1 MHRSVAPADE
11 RRRQMGDPD
20 LTPRER
26 HLQERIEPL
35 HPKAGAIGF
44 GSALLD
50 GKPTHLQMRRGNDDK
65 VKGIERLRRNAE
77 AERAIHLG
85 LRSETEADLP
95 FGQRKDAAK
104 MIKILPPIPGVRPG
118 DPSIPEMIGD
128 ADLLQAE
135 TRGIGEHGFRRLRRI
150 ARTPR
155 EAGMN
160 VKVVIDGKSHAFS
173 VSESSRSM
181 VLTSSKALA
190 V

>member
-1 MHRSVAPADE
+1 
-11 RRRQMGDPD
+11 
-20 LTPRER
+20 
-26 HLQERIEPL
+26 
-35 HPKAGAIGF
+35 
-44 GSALLD
+44 
-50 GKPTHLQMRRGNDDK
+50 
-65 VKGIERLRRNAE
+65 
-77 AERAIHLG
+77 
-85 LRSETEADLP
+85 
-95 FGQRKDAAK
+95 

-135 TRGIGEHGFRRLRRI
+135 ARGIVEHGFRRLRRI

>member
-1 MHRSVAPADE
+1 
-11 RRRQMGDPD
+11 MGDPD

-26 HLQERIEPL
+26 HFQEHIEPL
-35 HPKAGAIGF
+35 HPKAGAVGF
-44 GSALLD
+44 GGALLD

-65 VKGIERLRRNAE
+65 VKGIKRLRRNAE

-95 FGQRKDAAK
+95 FGQRKDAPK

-135 TRGIGEHGFRRLRRI
+135 ARGIGEHGFRRLGRI

-155 EAGMN
+155 EKGMD